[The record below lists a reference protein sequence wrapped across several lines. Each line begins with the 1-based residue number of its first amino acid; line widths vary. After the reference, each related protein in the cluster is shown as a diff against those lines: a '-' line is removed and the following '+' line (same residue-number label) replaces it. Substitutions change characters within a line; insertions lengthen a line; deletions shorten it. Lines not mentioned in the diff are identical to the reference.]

1 MILDAFPSPE
11 EFYKT
16 YWNKKPFAVRGGV
29 DPAIFETLIDADTL
43 AGLSLEE
50 DIKSRLI
57 ITQEGGGKWAC
68 EHGPFDDDRY
78 ENIGD
83 KNWSLLVQNV
93 EQYHTETSALL
104 QHFNFAPRWL
114 MDDIMVSYSATG
126 GSVGPHIDSYHVFLT
141 QGMGKR
147 QWKVSN
153 AAIENVEYIEGQ
165 DLKVL
170 KHPFDGE
177 TIEVTTGD
185 VIYIPPHFAHEGITL
200 DHAMTFSVGFLGPT
214 QAEIFAD
221 FAYHLEQVSA
231 QNKRYSGT
239 DLNAESAQYSISNSA
254 QTSLQN
260 DLIAALQSNEFSIWL
275 AEYFSKPTHDDI
287 ESLDMREEALSE
299 DELIE
304 KSRGGAKLYKPD
316 HIKLTI
322 TQTQSG
328 EQIIAVLGLRIPTQK
343 KHAALIRALNEN
355 QILSGEIIEKNIDVI
370 ASLYNH
376 FILEF
381 ASEDGNG

>member
-83 KNWSLLVQNV
+83 KNWS
-93 EQYHTETSALL
+93 
-104 QHFNFAPRWL
+104 F
-114 MDDIMVSYSATG
+114 YSATG

-153 AAIENVEYIEGQ
+153 AAIENAEYIEGQ

-177 TIEVTTGD
+177 TIEVTAGD

-260 DLIAALQSNEFSIWL
+260 DLIAALQSDEFSIWL

-304 KSRGGAKLYKPD
+304 KSRGGAKLYKPN

-328 EQIIAVLGLRIPTQK
+328 EQIIAVLGLRIPTPQ